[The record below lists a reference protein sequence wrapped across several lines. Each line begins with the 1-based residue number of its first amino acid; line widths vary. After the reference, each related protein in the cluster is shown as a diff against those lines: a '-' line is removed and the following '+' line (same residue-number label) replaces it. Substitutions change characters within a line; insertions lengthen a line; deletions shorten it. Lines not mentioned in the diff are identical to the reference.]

1 MAAVLH
7 PRPAEATLVVRAQ
20 ELARTLHAKL
30 AQGYTIESQD
40 NTQAILRDK
49 GRKRWFRPS
58 IVNRQL
64 VSVDELGTAKF
75 VKIDED
81 TG

>member
-7 PRPAEATLVVRAQ
+7 PRPAEATPVARAQ
-20 ELARTLHAKL
+20 EFARTLQAKL
-30 AQGYTIESQD
+30 AQGYTIESQST
-40 NTQAILRDK
+40 TQAILRIK

-58 IVNRQL
+58 IVSRQ
-64 VSVDELGTAKF
+64 VGSVDEFGTTKF
-75 VKIDED
+75 VKIDDD